1 MQKDPFRIRDHVAN
15 FDDIV
20 AEIIRRSAET
30 RAKTRMLANVG
41 YGSEPTETVDVFFP
55 DGDRDRLPVHMFI
68 HGGYWRM
75 FSKRDYSYVAD
86 TVTRAG
92 AIAVIVDYAL
102 MPAVRMA
109 TIIDQVRRA
118 KQWVLDR
125 IADHGGDPGRL
136 TVSGHSA
143 GAQLAAMLFNDQ
155 SRSSDIRGALLLG
168 GLYELKPLQTSFLAA
183 EIAITDEE
191 ARRFSPLTHNFDP
204 SVKVEIAIGGEET
217 PPFFSQAEAFA
228 KHLGKQGLHVSR
240 TIIAGADHM
249 SSVRDLGK
257 SGTHAADRLAKL
269 IQDSGAVALGPE
281 AKSVR

>member
-1 MQKDPFRIRDHVAN
+1 MQNDPFRIRDHVAD
-15 FDDIV
+15 FDEIV

-143 GAQLAAMLFNDQ
+143 GAQLAAMLFNHQ

-217 PPFFSQAEAFA
+217 PPFLSQAEAFA

-240 TIIAGADHM
+240 TIIAGANHM

-269 IQDSGAVALGPE
+269 IQDSGAVAFSPE
-281 AKSVR
+281 AKSVL